1 MKLVSLCIFTRRL
14 TMKANGKGEAYW
26 AEQVSAWRQSGL
38 SQVQYSARYGVGL
51 ASLRYWKARLAKKA
65 HALSLVPVQVA
76 HTVPV
81 GAGCVLRTAN
91 GWQLEFAEGTHAR
104 YLAELLGALR

>member
-1 MKLVSLCIFTRRL
+1 MKTNR
-14 TMKANGKGEAYW
+14 KAEPYW

-65 HALSLVPVQVA
+65 GALSLIPVQAVRPQP
-76 HTVPV
+76 TR
-81 GAGCVLRTAN
+81 AGCVLRTPG

-104 YLAELLGALR
+104 YLAELLSALR